1 MWAIEHW
8 NVVPDVMVVAKALSG
23 GYAPVAAM
31 IVREHIFAAF
41 GRETGSPSVQSYG
54 GHGASAAAAV
64 KAMEIYM
71 EGRMDRVAETL
82 GAALFG
88 MLSGVGVREL
98 PIVGDMRR
106 FGLWI
111 GIELV
116 NPVTGE
122 SYATGI
128 KGRFEVAKE
137 LSRRLLRLGCAAAR
151 MSEGILHVAP
161 PYVSIPEDLEFVT
174 ESVVSVLD
182 EMSDMLSQG

>member
-31 IVREHIFAAF
+31 IVREHVFSAF
-41 GRETGSPSVQSYG
+41 GRDTGSPSVQSYG
-54 GHGASAAAAV
+54 GHGASAAAAA
-64 KAMEIYM
+64 KAMEIYVT
-71 EGRMDRVAETL
+71 ERMDLVAESL
-82 GAALFG
+82 GADLFE
-88 MLSGVGVREL
+88 MLSEAGVREF
-98 PIVGDMRR
+98 PVVGDVRR

-111 GIELV
+111 GIELA

-128 KGRFEVAKE
+128 KGRYEVAKE

-161 PYVSIPEDLEFVT
+161 PYVSTSEDLDFVA
-174 ESVVSVLD
+174 ESVFSVLG

>member
-8 NVVPDVMVVAKALSG
+8 KVVPDVMVVAKALSG

-31 IVREHIFAAF
+31 IVREHIFSAF
-41 GRETGSPSVQSYG
+41 GRNTGSPSVQSYG
-54 GHGASAAAAV
+54 GHGASAAAAA
-64 KAMEIYM
+64 KAMGIYM
-71 EGRMDRVAETL
+71 DGRMDQVAESL
-82 GAALFG
+82 GADLFG
-88 MLSGVGVREL
+88 MLSGVREF

-128 KGRFEVAKE
+128 RGKYEVAKE
-137 LSRRLLRLGCAAAR
+137 LSRRLLRKGCAAAR

-161 PYVSIPEDLEFVT
+161 PYVSTAEDLEFVT
-174 ESVVSVLD
+174 ESVVSLLD
-182 EMSDMLSQG
+182 EMSDMLSKG